1 MRASS
6 VGCRIRA
13 VHAISVRDRACSTAR
28 AGRDRASSAGAEQP
42 DRRRAPARER
52 QAAPARHTN
61 LRKRPFG
68 PPFAEPHR
76 STRHRERHW
85 LFRRDATLAA
95 LSPLLIGCS
104 DTIPVKAG
112 NSILQRLIRIVP
124 WVDRLILRL
133 DLVGCYSDEH
143 SMALGQRLSGAMI
156 ETSTRRPF
164 LGAAPAL
171 LLRYDADDPG
181 HAHAGSRIILRAFI
195 EPLRYAF
202 VRERGLSLRQWRNS
216 QSERPHQ

>member
-13 VHAISVRDRACSTAR
+13 FHAISVRDRACSTAR
-28 AGRDRASSAGAEQP
+28 AGRDRASSAGDEQP

-68 PPFAEPHR
+68 PPFAEPRR
-76 STRHRERHW
+76 STRHWERHC

-104 DTIPVKAG
+104 DTIPVKAA
-112 NSILQRLIRIVP
+112 NSILQRLIRIIP
-124 WVDRLILRL
+124 WVDRLILRW
-133 DLVGCYSDEH
+133 DLVGSCSDEH
-143 SMALGQRLSGAMI
+143 SMAQDNACAARGSK
-156 ETSTRRPF
+156 RP
-164 LGAAPAL
+164 LAGPCSAPL
-171 LLRYDADDPG
+171 LLCCSATMPT
-181 HAHAGSRIILRAFI
+181 ILGMRT
-195 EPLRYAF
+195 P
-202 VRERGLSLRQWRNS
+202 VRG
-216 QSERPHQ
+216 

>member
-13 VHAISVRDRACSTAR
+13 FHAISVRDRACSTAR
-28 AGRDRASSAGAEQP
+28 AGRDRASSAGSEQP

-76 STRHRERHW
+76 STRHRERHC

-112 NSILQRLIRIVP
+112 NSILQRLIHIIP
-124 WVDRLILRL
+124 WADPLILRW

-143 SMALGQRLSGAMI
+143 SMAQDNA
-156 ETSTRRPF
+156 
-164 LGAAPAL
+164 GAARGSKRPPAPL
-171 LLRYDADDPG
+171 LLCYSATMPT
-181 HAHAGSRIILRAFI
+181 ILGMRT
-195 EPLRYAF
+195 P
-202 VRERGLSLRQWRNS
+202 VRG
-216 QSERPHQ
+216 